1 MLTLTS
7 ILTHSV
13 LVVATVSGLAALAD
27 GAVRMQ
33 LEQAV
38 RGDLSIVERATA
50 PEQVAR
56 VDERYAAKGLDRSRL
71 GATVRMVGADDAQM
85 AHRPRS

>member
-7 ILTHSV
+7 IITRSI
-13 LVVATVSGLAALAD
+13 LVIATVSGLAALAD

-38 RGDLSIVERATA
+38 RGDLSFVGRTPA
-50 PEQVAR
+50 PVHIAR
-56 VDERYAAKGLDRSRL
+56 TDDRYVAKGFDRSRL
-71 GATVRMVGADDAQM
+71 GATVRMVGADK
-85 AHRPRS
+85 S

>member
-7 ILTHSV
+7 IITRSI
-13 LVVATVSGLAALAD
+13 LVIGTVGGLAALAD

-38 RGDLSIVERATA
+38 RGNLSILGRAPA
-50 PEQVAR
+50 PRWVTRA
-56 VDERYAAKGLDRSRL
+56 DDRYVAKGLDRSRL
-71 GATVRMVGADDAQM
+71 GATVRLVGADDAQ
-85 AHRPRS
+85 